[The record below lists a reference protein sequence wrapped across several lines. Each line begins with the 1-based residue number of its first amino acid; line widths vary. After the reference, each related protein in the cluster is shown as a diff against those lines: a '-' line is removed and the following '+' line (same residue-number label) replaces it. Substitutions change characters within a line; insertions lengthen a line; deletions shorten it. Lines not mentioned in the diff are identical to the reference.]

1 MFIGVF
7 PVARK
12 PGIRPQKIADQPPE
26 AEPVRKTDT
35 VVELHPPRVEGR
47 CDACGGALRQR
58 EDDTEAVIAERLR
71 VYQEQTSPLI
81 ERYQRRGVLLT
92 VDGRGRPEE
101 VTARIVAALPGQ
113 GG

>member
-1 MFIGVF
+1 MPLVKRRRACWLRR
-7 PVARK
+7 VC
-12 PGIRPQKIADQPPE
+12 PE
-26 AEPVRKTDT
+26 CGATYHVR
-35 VVELHPPRVEGR
+35 HNPPRVEGR